1 MDNET
6 LELKRKI
13 RSMLRLDFILPE
25 DIPEIELYMDQV
37 TQFMDQHLGKNKRS
51 EEDKVLT
58 KTMINNYTRNHLVPP
73 PNKKKY
79 SKEHLIQLIYI
90 YYLKNV
96 LAIGDIQKLVEPLQE
111 EYPSAEKMSEI
122 YEAIYELEKPWYF
135 SIEAETLKAAALVE
149 KKLPEEKNPY
159 LNKMAFIYLLAYDM
173 FSKKRLIENLIDEMV
188 EELEAKK
195 GAEKEE
201 KTAKKPEKKTAKK
214 AVKKPVK
221 KAVAKK
227 AKPVAKAVKPAG
239 RPAKNPAVKQV
250 SGTTGKMPQAK
261 KPAVKKPAG
270 NAPAPKKPAA
280 RKNTRRIE
288 E

>member
-37 TQFMDQHLGKNKRS
+37 TRFMDQHLGKNKRN

-73 PNKKKY
+73 PNKKRY

-111 EYPSAEKMSEI
+111 EYPSAEKMTEI

-149 KKLPEEKNPY
+149 KKIPEEENPY

-188 EELEAKK
+188 EELEEKKQAKPAKK
-195 GAEKEE
+195 TEK
-201 KTAKKPEKKTAKK
+201 KPAKKATKLAAKKPVNKIAAKK
-214 AVKKPVK
+214 AVKKP
-221 KAVAKK
+221 AAKK
-227 AKPVAKAVKPAG
+227 PTAKITATKKTA
-239 RPAKNPAVKQV
+239 
-250 SGTTGKMPQAK
+250 AK
-261 KPAVKKPAG
+261 KPAAKK
-270 NAPAPKKPAA
+270 
-280 RKNTRRIE
+280 
-288 E
+288 